1 VQAREA
7 IPETL
12 LESELFGHVRGA
24 FTDASGARK
33 GQFSLAPRL
42 HRSRRDRDVKHGAAS
57 ASLAETLSVM
67 SARVILDASITISLG
82 GRSLDATGIVG
93 DAELSIAL
101 QSAIEALAAA
111 REA

>member
-1 VQAREA
+1 
-7 IPETL
+7 
-12 LESELFGHVRGA
+12 
-24 FTDASGARK
+24 
-33 GQFSLAPRL
+33 
-42 HRSRRDRDVKHGAAS
+42 
-57 ASLAETLSVM
+57 M